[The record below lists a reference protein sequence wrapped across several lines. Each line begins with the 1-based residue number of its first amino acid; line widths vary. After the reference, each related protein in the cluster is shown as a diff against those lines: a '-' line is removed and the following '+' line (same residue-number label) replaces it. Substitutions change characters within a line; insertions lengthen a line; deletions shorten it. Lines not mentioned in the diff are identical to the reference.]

1 MHAPSRGIAT
11 GRCALPGEQVIQM
24 MMMMWK
30 TIEREPTLSWQ
41 TTQEFVVVW
50 GEFGTL
56 RVSRAVGSWI
66 ADMTGR
72 RLRPRWIE
80 FVDNAGSLIRLQ
92 TTEIQG
98 LYDSTPRQRARQR
111 AHNSALDQE
120 FDD

>member
-1 MHAPSRGIAT
+1 
-11 GRCALPGEQVIQM
+11 
-24 MMMMWK
+24 MMMWK
-30 TIEREPTLSWQ
+30 MIEREPTRSWQ

-50 GEFGTL
+50 GEFGSL

-80 FVDNAGSLIRLQ
+80 FVDNVGSLIRLQ

-98 LYDSTPRQRARQR
+98 IYDSTPRVRARQR
-111 AHNSALDQE
+111 EHNNALDQE
-120 FDD
+120 CEE